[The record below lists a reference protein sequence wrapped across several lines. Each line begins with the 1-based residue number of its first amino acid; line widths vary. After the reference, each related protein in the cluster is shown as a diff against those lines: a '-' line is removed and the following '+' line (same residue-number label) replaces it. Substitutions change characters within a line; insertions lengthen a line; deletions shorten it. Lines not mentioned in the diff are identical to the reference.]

1 MDKMTLR
8 AGLQCLLLACCLLLG
23 GCAKRPIDGDIEG
36 YWRLERFVTRA
47 DGQVHRCE
55 RIFYGITRYVV
66 EVAERQGAG
75 GYGAFV
81 GRFEYVDGSSRV
93 AMKDFRQRAAT
104 SDNGRPATPAEL
116 LPFPARARVL
126 LRPPGAYPLLSL
138 QAGNAIRRHRQAH
151 IGCACRCRRMALG
164 ARLQGFAARHILL
177 VFGF

>member
-8 AGLQCLLLACCLLLG
+8 AGLPCLLLACCLLLG

-81 GRFEYVDGSSRV
+81 GRFEYVGGSSRV

-116 LPFPARARVL
+116 LPFGMDSTSTEFCVVVADGDRLVL
-126 LRPPGAYPLLSL
+126 ESSY
-138 QAGNAIRRHRQAH
+138 
-151 IGCACRCRRMALG
+151 
-164 ARLQGFAARHILL
+164 ARLELTRF
-177 VFGF
+177 